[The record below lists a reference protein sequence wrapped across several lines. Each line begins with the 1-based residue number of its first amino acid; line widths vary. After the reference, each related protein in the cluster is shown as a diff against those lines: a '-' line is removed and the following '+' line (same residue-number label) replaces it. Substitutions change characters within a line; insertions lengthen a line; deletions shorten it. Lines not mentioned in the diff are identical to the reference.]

1 MKAGFLLYLLSG
13 LLLATTV
20 RAADTFDEAMERAA
34 LEYAKRLRT
43 ASDELTRT
51 RERIAGEKAPLLK
64 TMRAAEDRIIAAEQE
79 ITRLDTAQNQSLEN
93 RRRLLRDGE
102 TLRKNES
109 YVSTLAHDGLKA
121 FSDGLAPGEGQLLS
135 ERIQALQQTFEDPS
149 KNGDGKTAVDVADFL
164 LQRVQQSL
172 GGYAAPGS
180 AMIGEDSLVVKG
192 TFAFVGPETYF
203 RADQGGAVGTNASSV
218 SVPGMGFIRPPWRR
232 KIERM
237 GALSACTCAYR

>member
-79 ITRLDTAQNQSLEN
+79 ITRLDSHLRQAAEGLQQFDASCDSFIPALVEQSGLSNSRVHQSLPPGEESVN
-93 RRRLLRDGE
+93 PLRVDLQCLHPVRQTKITLALADGE
-102 TLRKNES
+102 
-109 YVSTLAHDGLKA
+109 VHA
-121 FSDGLAPGEGQLLS
+121 
-135 ERIQALQQTFEDPS
+135 
-149 KNGDGKTAVDVADFL
+149 DVL
-164 LQRVQQSL
+164 
-172 GGYAAPGS
+172 
-180 AMIGEDSLVVKG
+180 
-192 TFAFVGPETYF
+192 
-203 RADQGGAVGTNASSV
+203 
-218 SVPGMGFIRPPWRR
+218 RR
-232 KIERM
+232 K
-237 GALSACTCAYR
+237 